1 MERAYTQGVRE
12 SFFSGMLD
20 DTQTIWK
27 ALDRSEKSLSSPQWA
42 KYYEGIV
49 GAYRYSSRF
58 AVMRVLFEL
67 ATGRTRA
74 TTDEASLQRG
84 FSVDEIGT
92 FPDITMEHAQ
102 RLTEAEKKQY
112 EALLLLRAREKNPE
126 QQALAKRLAER
137 MMALCP
143 AGEKQPLS
151 REELL
156 LFGHLIDVSLEQ
168 MQFLLLRVLADNAA
182 GFQYSASMDLIDMYG
197 FFLRAPLCEVQA
209 LKSWYREHAA
219 GIRKIGY
226 EQKAAGFTQELAE
239 ALEHTFA
246 GFGDNRTQGMQQWL
260 LRQAPMLDLKPK
272 TARVVYVNLA
282 AFVCGLCAMPGAVVP
297 EITAEG
303 FYDDMEQISQL
314 RDFEGNTRQLLFC
327 AGLPDEKKCALAAAA
342 LNYEYVELAG
352 GFCIHDKA
360 APWFVLQVKDG
371 KAGAADKRGYHS
383 RQRMQ
388 ELLMDRQS
396 PKKSDILMLL
406 WLAANLYWTGMSKEA
421 QNREIFM
428 DDFLAA
434 AARLLDAA
442 LLPEFYPPC
451 VLEQTL
457 LLSIALGT
465 EERTPAEVYE
475 ALCRTLSQK
484 GEAKKTAGA
493 TKKTAA
499 QREEILAYFEAY
511 CKQHP
516 EKTRTACKKD
526 CAGQFHI
533 GVRSL
538 ENYIKE
544 KEKREKR
551 AAGGMQQAQQE
562 VRAWKTGS
570 L

>member
-1 MERAYTQGVRE
+1 MERAYTEGVRE
-12 SFFSGMLD
+12 SFFSAMLD
-20 DTQTIWK
+20 DTKTIWK
-27 ALDRSEKSLSSPQWA
+27 TLDRSDKSLSSPQWA
-42 KYYEGIV
+42 KYYEDIV
-49 GAYRYSSRF
+49 DAYRFSSRF

-74 TTDEASLQRG
+74 TTDEASLKQG
-84 FSVDEIGT
+84 FFVDAIGS

-102 RLTEAEKKQY
+102 RLTDAEQKQY

-126 QQALAKRLAER
+126 QQALAKSLAGR

-143 AGEKQPLS
+143 AGEETVS

-197 FFLRAPLCEVQA
+197 FFVRAPLCEVLA

-219 GIRKIGY
+219 AIRKTGY
-226 EQKAAGFTQELAE
+226 EHKAAGFTQELAE
-239 ALEHTFA
+239 ALEDTFA
-246 GFGDNRTQGMQQWL
+246 GFRENRTKDMQQWL
-260 LRQAPMLDLKPK
+260 LRQAPMLDLKQK

-297 EITAEG
+297 EIAAED
-303 FYDDMEQISQL
+303 FYADMERISQL
-314 RDFEGNTRQLLFC
+314 RDFDGETRRLLFC
-327 AGLPDEKKCALAAAA
+327 AGLPDEKKCALAAAT
-342 LNYEYVELAG
+342 LYYEYAEFAG
-352 GFCIHDKA
+352 GFRRHDRA
-360 APWFVLQVKDG
+360 VPWFVPQVEDG
-371 KAGAADKRGYHS
+371 KAGAADKTGYHS
-383 RQRMQ
+383 RRRMQ
-388 ELLMDRQS
+388 ELLMDREK

-406 WLAANLYWTGMSKEA
+406 WLAANLYWTGMPELA
-421 QNREIFM
+421 QSREIFM

-475 ALCRTLSQK
+475 TLCRNLSQK

-493 TKKTAA
+493 TRKTAA
-499 QREEILAYFEAY
+499 QREEILAYFETY
-511 CKQHP
+511 CKEHP

-538 ENYIKE
+538 ENYLKDRE
-544 KEKREKR
+544 KTEKR
-551 AAGGMQQAQQE
+551 AAAGMQRPQQE

>member
-1 MERAYTQGVRE
+1 MERAYTEGVRE
-12 SFFSGMLD
+12 SFFSAMLD

-27 ALDRSEKSLSSPQWA
+27 RLDRSEKSLSSPQWA

-49 GAYRYSSRF
+49 EAYRFSSRF

-74 TTDEASLQRG
+74 TTDEATLQRG
-84 FSVDEIGT
+84 FSVDGVGT

-102 RLTEAEKKQY
+102 RLTAAEQEQY

-126 QQALAKRLAER
+126 QQALAKSLAGR
-137 MMALCP
+137 VMALCP
-143 AGEKQPLS
+143 AGEKGLLS
-151 REELL
+151 RQELL

-168 MQFLLLRVLADNAA
+168 MQFLLLRVLADNEA
-182 GFQYSASMDLIDMYG
+182 GFRYSASMDLIDMYG
-197 FFLRAPLCEVQA
+197 FFMRAPLCEVLA

-219 GIRKIGY
+219 GIRKSGY
-226 EQKAAGFTQELAE
+226 EQKAAGFTQDLAE
-239 ALEHTFA
+239 SLERTFA
-246 GFGDNRTQGMQQWL
+246 TFRENRVQRMQQWL
-260 LRQAPMLDLKPK
+260 LRQAPMLDLRSK
-272 TARVVYVNLA
+272 TARVVYLNLA
-282 AFVCGLCAMPGAVVP
+282 AFVCSLCAMPGAAVP
-297 EITAEG
+297 EITADD
-303 FYDDMEQISQL
+303 FYGDMEGIAQL
-314 RDFEGNTRQLLFC
+314 RDVDGSTRRLLFC

-342 LNYEYVELAG
+342 LNYEYAEFAG
-352 GFCIHDKA
+352 GFRRHDRA
-360 APWFVLQVKDG
+360 VPWFVLQVEDG
-371 KAGAADKRGYHS
+371 RAGAADKTGYHS
-383 RQRMQ
+383 RRRMQ

-406 WLAANLYWTGMSKEA
+406 WLAANLYWTGMPEEA
-421 QNREIFM
+421 QSREIFM

-475 ALCRTLSQK
+475 TLCRTLSQK
-484 GEAKKTAGA
+484 GKAKKTAGA
-493 TKKTAA
+493 TRKTAA

-511 CKQHP
+511 CKAHP

-526 CAGQFHI
+526 CAGHFHI

-538 ENYIKE
+538 ENYMKQTAGH
-544 KEKREKR
+544 
-551 AAGGMQQAQQE
+551 AAGGMQRSQQE
-562 VRAWKTGS
+562 VRAWKTGNP
-570 L
+570 